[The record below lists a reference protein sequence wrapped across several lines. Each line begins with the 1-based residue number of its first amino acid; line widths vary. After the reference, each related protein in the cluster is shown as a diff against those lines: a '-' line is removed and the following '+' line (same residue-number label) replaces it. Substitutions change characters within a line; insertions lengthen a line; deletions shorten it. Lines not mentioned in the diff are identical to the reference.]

1 MTDLHTQ
8 SIEFNEIM
16 QKRHSTRAFA
26 PQIPEHNK
34 IMSLFEAARW
44 APSSSN
50 NQPWRYIFATSND
63 IEKHSKIVDCLA
75 EGNKIWASHAPLLI
89 VSLAKTLTNTGKPY
103 RHNLYDAGAANMA
116 IALQATALGMQAH
129 IMGGFDVE
137 KVKNSF
143 ATEDQLDPVVVIAV
157 GYPGNIDL
165 LPENLK
171 LKENL
176 RERLPLESIILE

>member
-1 MTDLHTQ
+1 MTPLHTQ
-8 SIEFNEIM
+8 TIKLNEIM

-50 NQPWRYIFATSND
+50 NQPWRYIFATSNET
-63 IEKHSKIVDCLA
+63 EKHNKIIDCLA
-75 EGNKIWASHAPLLI
+75 EGNKIWAKDAPLLI
-89 VSLAKTLTNTGKPY
+89 VSLAKILTNTGKPY

-129 IMGGFDVE
+129 IMGGFDFE
-137 KVKNSF
+137 KVKNAF
-143 ATEDQLDPVVVIAV
+143 LKEEQLDPVVIIAV
-157 GYPGNIDL
+157 GYPGDIDL

-176 RERLPLESIILE
+176 RERLPLESLILE